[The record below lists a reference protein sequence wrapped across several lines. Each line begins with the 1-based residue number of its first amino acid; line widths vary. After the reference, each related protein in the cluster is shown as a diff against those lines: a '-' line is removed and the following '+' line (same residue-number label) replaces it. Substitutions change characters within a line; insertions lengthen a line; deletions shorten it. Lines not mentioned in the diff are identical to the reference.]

1 MSKISIPK
9 ILSGL
14 FFTYL
19 LLFSTISTAQQI
31 IKVGVG
37 NFPPFFIEK
46 DTQGLFVEV
55 IDEIFKNLPQYKVQ
69 YIPMSNNRILHEI
82 NYGKSID
89 IASNIFPSSKVKAH
103 LSEPVF
109 RFRDV
114 AISKKLSQLT
124 INDVADLQEK
134 SIAAYQG
141 ATELLGEK
149 FKQMAVE
156 NTEYSEHAHPKET
169 TQLMLSGKKDIRVGD
184 INVFWYDLSN
194 KHFNNDASVARNNFT
209 VHYLWPFTYSHMAF
223 KDKSLKDAVN
233 KVIKELKKNG
243 SIEKIYASHEMQ
255 K

>member
-1 MSKISIPK
+1 MSK

-14 FFTYL
+14 LFTYL
-19 LLFSTISTAQQI
+19 LLFSTVSTAQQV

-37 NFPPFFIEK
+37 NFPPYFIEK
-46 DTQGLFVEV
+46 GTRGLFVEI
-55 IDEIFKNLPQYKVQ
+55 IDEIFKELPQYEVQ

-89 IASNIFPSSKVKAH
+89 VASNIFPSSKVKAY

-114 AISKKLSQLT
+114 AVSKKSAQLI
-124 INDVADLQEK
+124 INNISDLQGK

-141 ATELLGEK
+141 ATELLGEQ
-149 FKQMAVE
+149 FKNIAKE
-156 NTEYSEHAHPKET
+156 NTKYSEHAHPKDT
-169 TQLMLSGKKDIRVGD
+169 TLLMLSGEKVIRVGD
-184 INVFWYDLSN
+184 INVFWYDLKN
-194 KHFNNDASVARNNFT
+194 KYYSDEASIARNNFT
-209 VHYLWPFTYSHMAF
+209 VHYLWPFTYSNMAF

-233 KVIKELKKNG
+233 KVIEELKQNG